1 MQSSKLFE
9 GKEPSKYKL
18 IKMFIDHRQKF
29 DEDYKKKLFEF
40 GVTELQQEAMEKY
53 DKVSGQAR
61 LNFLALNKKS

>member
-1 MQSSKLFE
+1 
-9 GKEPSKYKL
+9 
-18 IKMFIDHRQKF
+18 MFIDHRQKF